1 MKWSFVIQQKLKAAL
16 LLATIMATVLVSNL
30 LINNTMKD
38 MGNSF
43 SSIYQDRLIPARDIV
58 YLTENLYMKRLILE
72 KYLLSDK
79 DSNPAAISSALGIH
93 NHIIDT
99 LITSFEKTYLVDQES
114 KSLVSFKERVKEY
127 SQLEKSVISS
137 ISDGDSL
144 TGKAIF
150 EGNGAETFQ
159 QTINHLNDL
168 IQIQSTVGQE
178 LLKESRIGVGQ
189 FVLISTIQ
197 IVIALGVGLMV
208 LGLIQSSRIINRPQQ
223 EGGTIKPESPFNLN

>member
-1 MKWSFVIQQKLKAAL
+1 MKWTFVIQQKLKAAV

-30 LINNTMKD
+30 LTNNTMKN

-72 KYLLSDK
+72 KYLLSDN
-79 DSNPAAISSALGIH
+79 DVNPASIISALGVH

-99 LITSFEKTYLVDQES
+99 LITAYEKTYLVDQES
-114 KSLVSFKERVKEY
+114 KSLISFKQQVKEY
-127 SQLEKSVISS
+127 SQLENAVVKS
-137 ISDGDSL
+137 ISQGDSV

-208 LGLIQSSRIINRPQQ
+208 LGLIQSSRIVNRPQRG
-223 EGGTIKPESPFNLN
+223 EATKPGNPFNLN

>member
-1 MKWSFVIQQKLKAAL
+1 MKAAL

-79 DSNPAAISSALGIH
+79 DSNPATISSELGIH

-127 SQLEKSVISS
+127 SQLETNVISS
-137 ISDGDSL
+137 ISQGDSL
-144 TGKAIF
+144 AGKAIF

-197 IVIALGVGLMV
+197 IIIALGVGLMV

-223 EGGTIKPESPFNLN
+223 EGETIKPGSPFNLN